1 MPTTNLGRIGFVPQ
15 GAWASGTYKYLDTV
29 FHNSASWICIATT
42 TTQEPTLAATDWEQ
56 ALSADTTL
64 KADKVTS
71 ATAGNLAELDASGN
85 LVDSGIAAGIS
96 TMDELADINAGDYIE
111 VSEDN
116 GAGGYNTKKYDLE
129 DISTLKDTTVP
140 AKADKVTSATAGNLA
155 ELDASGNLVDS
166 GIAADDVNPAVF
178 DIELDVTAGLFDFSV
193 TGVTEF
199 SWYFPEDGT
208 TSTASRPA
216 KTLTEAQTVVL
227 SAKWGDEAE
236 LKSNKTDENYVG
248 DLSDVSNVS
257 YFLNLFNCSNVTG
270 DLSDVSNVSYCLNL
284 VNCSNVTG
292 DLSDVSNVSYYL
304 RLYGCSNV
312 TGDLSDVSNVSYFL
326 DLFNCSN
333 ITGDLSDVSNVSY
346 FLDLVHC
353 SNVTGDLSDVSNVS
367 HYLNL
372 GNCSNVTG
380 DLSDLSNV
388 SHYLNLVHCSNV
400 TGDLSDLSNVSHYL
414 NLYGCSNIIGD
425 LSDVSNV
432 SYYLDLFSCSNV
444 TGSLSSACTATYI
457 NLTNIDC
464 SSAELD
470 TTIANLVTANQSD
483 GTLILTGLTRTSASS
498 ADVATLESRGWTV
511 TDATI
516 V

>member
-1 MPTTNLGRIGFVPQ
+1 M
-15 GAWASGTYKYLDTV
+15 A
-29 FHNSASWICIATT
+29 
-42 TTQEPTLAATDWEQ
+42 EQ
-56 ALSADTTL
+56 R
-64 KADKVTS
+64 
-71 ATAGNLAELDASGN
+71 
-85 LVDSGIAAGIS
+85 IS

-208 TSTASRPA
+208 ISTASQPA

-236 LKSNKTDENYVG
+236 LKSNGTDENYVG
-248 DLSDVSNVS
+248 DLSDLSNVS
-257 YFLNLFNCSNVTG
+257 YYLNLFNCSNVTG
-270 DLSDVSNVSYCLNL
+270 DLSDVSNVSYLLNL
-284 VNCSNVTG
+284 N
-292 DLSDVSNVSYYL
+292 
-304 RLYGCSNV
+304 
-312 TGDLSDVSNVSYFL
+312 
-326 DLFNCSN
+326 
-333 ITGDLSDVSNVSY
+333 
-346 FLDLVHC
+346 
-353 SNVTGDLSDVSNVS
+353 
-367 HYLNL
+367 
-372 GNCSNVTG
+372 NCSNVTG

-388 SHYLNLVHCSNV
+388 SYYLNLNNCSNV
-400 TGDLSDLSNVSHYL
+400 TGDLSDLSNVSYYL
-414 NLYGCSNIIGD
+414 NLYGCSNVTGD
-425 LSDVSNV
+425 LSDLSNV
-432 SYYLDLFSCSNV
+432 SYYLNLYGCSNVTGDLSDLSNVSYYLKLFNCSNITGDLSDLSNVSYYLKLTNCSNV

-457 NLTNIDC
+457 NLTNIGC

>member
-1 MPTTNLGRIGFVPQ
+1 M
-15 GAWASGTYKYLDTV
+15 A
-29 FHNSASWICIATT
+29 
-42 TTQEPTLAATDWEQ
+42 EQ
-56 ALSADTTL
+56 R
-64 KADKVTS
+64 
-71 ATAGNLAELDASGN
+71 
-85 LVDSGIAAGIS
+85 IS

-236 LKSNKTDENYVG
+236 LANNETNEKYVG

-257 YFLNLFNCSNVTG
+257 YY
-270 DLSDVSNVSYCLNL
+270 LSL
-284 VNCSNVTG
+284 VNCSNITG

-304 RLYGCSNV
+304 RLVNCSNI
-312 TGDLSDVSNVSYFL
+312 TGDLSDVSNVSYYL
-326 DLFNCSN
+326 RLFNCSN

-346 FLDLVHC
+346 
-353 SNVTGDLSDVSNVS
+353 
-367 HYLNL
+367 YLRL
-372 GNCSNVTG
+372 FNCSNIT
-380 DLSDLSNV
+380 
-388 SHYLNLVHCSNV
+388 
-400 TGDLSDLSNVSHYL
+400 
-414 NLYGCSNIIGD
+414 GD

-432 SYYLDLFSCSNV
+432 SYYLNLYDCSNV

-457 NLTNIDC
+457 NLTNIGC